1 MLIILLWLTYAYV
14 YLCTIFKSY
23 NYFGKVKIKNIHKG
37 EKVDLDPDSRLIIV
51 NLGTL
56 FLCLSF
62 LGHKTMTVSIYRAD
76 STKSQS
82 NARTFDATFGTRKDL
97 INACPLLLLGC

>member
-1 MLIILLWLTYAYV
+1 M
-14 YLCTIFKSY
+14 CTIFKSY
-23 NYFGKVKIKNIHKG
+23 NCFSKVKIKYIHKG

-51 NLGTL
+51 NLGNL

-62 LGHKTMTVSIYRAD
+62 LSHKTMTVSIYRAV
-76 STKSQS
+76 SRKSQN
-82 NARTFDATFGTRKDL
+82 NACTFDAMLGTRKDL